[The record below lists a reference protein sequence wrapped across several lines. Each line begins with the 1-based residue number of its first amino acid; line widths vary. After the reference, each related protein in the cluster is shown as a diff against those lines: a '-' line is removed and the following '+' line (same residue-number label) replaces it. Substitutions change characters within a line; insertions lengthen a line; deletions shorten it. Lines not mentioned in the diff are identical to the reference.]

1 MKLPAAHAAHM
12 QRRRLHRVSACA
24 ARAEG
29 YQSGIA
35 PKLTRLRPSGLRRGS
50 PRHSSLQQA
59 AGYSG
64 EGE

>member
-12 QRRRLHRVSACA
+12 QR
-24 ARAEG
+24 
-29 YQSGIA
+29 
-35 PKLTRLRPSGLRRGS
+35 
-50 PRHSSLQQA
+50 A

>member
-1 MKLPAAHAAHM
+1 LVNNEAPRSTRGA
-12 QRRRLHRVSACA
+12 SACA
-24 ARAEG
+24 ARAVG

-35 PKLTRLRPSGLRRGS
+35 LKLARLRPSGLRRGS

-59 AGYSG
+59 AWYSG